1 MLLRLPP
8 GGNLLPLDHKLNGGE
23 RGREV
28 NVEFNCQLG
37 KISTGLARTLH
48 WWHIESS
55 SSVQVKCET
64 PPMFYIV
71 TVFSDCWMR
80 EVLKTSE
87 ACKG

>member
-37 KISTGLARTLH
+37 KISTGFGTY
-48 WWHIESS
+48 IGGTSS
-55 SSVQVKCET
+55 RRRR
-64 PPMFYIV
+64 F
-71 TVFSDCWMR
+71 R
-80 EVLKTSE
+80 
-87 ACKG
+87 